1 MGTDLERMV
10 NLVAYERMKK
20 ELDEN
25 YPKDHFVGIS
35 QGKIVA
41 DAARLDE
48 LVAKLRNLGLD
59 PKRVLAVQAGDV
71 TPQYSI
77 IL

>member
-1 MGTDLERMV
+1 MGSDLERAV
-10 NLVAYERMKK
+10 NLVAYERMKSD
-20 ELDEN
+20 LDKQ
-25 YPKDHFVGIS
+25 YPKGQLVGIS

-59 PKRVLAVQAGDV
+59 PKRVLAVQAGDE

>member
-10 NLVAYERMKK
+10 NLVAYERMKV
-20 ELDEN
+20 ELDEK

-59 PKRVLAVQAGDV
+59 PKRVLAVQAGDE